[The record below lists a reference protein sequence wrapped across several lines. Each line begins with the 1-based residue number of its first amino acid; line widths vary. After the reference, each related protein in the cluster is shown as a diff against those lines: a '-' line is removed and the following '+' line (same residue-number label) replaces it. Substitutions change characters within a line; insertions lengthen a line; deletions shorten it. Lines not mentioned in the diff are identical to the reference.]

1 MPRRRGFLASP
12 RISRQWTTSR
22 NVKKPKKRV
31 LEPRKGFGTF
41 FFLNRDIIFKKDI
54 NMPEPA
60 IEMLGITKV
69 FPGIVANDRISFRVD
84 EGEIHALLG
93 ENGAGKSTL
102 MSILFGL
109 YEPDGGIIRI
119 RGKEVKIH
127 SPNDATALKIGMVH
141 QHFKLVHNFT
151 VTENIVLG
159 LEPSNR
165 WGNLD
170 LRAAHKRVASL
181 SATYGLSV
189 DPGARIENITVGMQ
203 QRVEIL
209 KILYRDA
216 DILIFD
222 EPTAVL
228 TPQEIDE
235 LLSIFRRLRAEGK
248 TIVFI
253 THKLKEIKASA
264 NRCTVLRR
272 GRIIDT
278 VIVADANE
286 EDLAEKMVG
295 RSVNFRIDKKP
306 AEPGGTVLSIQGL
319 TVLGPRGVPAVQDL
333 SLEVRSGEVVGVAG
347 VDGNGQ
353 SELVASI
360 AGLLPVKSGKIL
372 LNGKDIST
380 ESIRNRNESGIGH
393 VPEDRHK
400 HGLVMD
406 FRLDENL
413 ILKSYRRFP
422 FANKAGFLRF
432 PVIRRH
438 AEVLSADFDIRSGS
452 GPATIARS
460 MSGGNQQKV
469 VIAREIDLSPELL
482 IVSQPTRGL
491 DVGAIEYIHSRIIRE
506 RDKGKAVL
514 LVSFE
519 LDEILGLC
527 DRIAAVSK
535 GHVVGVVEAD
545 GADERQIGAMMGGVA
560 NAS

>member
-1 MPRRRGFLASP
+1 
-12 RISRQWTTSR
+12 
-22 NVKKPKKRV
+22 
-31 LEPRKGFGTF
+31 
-41 FFLNRDIIFKKDI
+41 
-54 NMPEPA
+54 MPELA
-60 IEMLGITKV
+60 IEMLDITKV
-69 FPGIVANDRISFRVD
+69 FPGVVANDKVSLRVK

-109 YEPDGGIIRI
+109 YERDSGIIKI
-119 RGKEVKIH
+119 RGKEVDIR

-151 VTENIVLG
+151 VTENIILG
-159 LEPSNR
+159 MEPSHN

-170 LRAAHKRVASL
+170 LKSANKRVAEL
-181 SATYGLSV
+181 SETYGLAV
-189 DPGARIENITVGMQ
+189 DPKARVENITVGMQ

-235 LLSIFRRLRAEGK
+235 LLSIFNRLKDEGK

-253 THKLKEIKASA
+253 THKLREIKAA
-264 NRCTVLRR
+264 ATRCTILRR
-272 GRIIDT
+272 GKLIDT
-278 VIVADANE
+278 VNVAKANE
-286 EDLAEKMVG
+286 KDLAKKMVG
-295 RSVNFRIDKKP
+295 RAVSFKIKKAPVNP
-306 AEPGGTVLSIQGL
+306 TETVLSIKDL
-319 TVLGPRGVPAVQDL
+319 TVIGSRGIPAVSDL
-333 SLEVRSGEVVGVAG
+333 SLDVRAGEVVGVAG

-353 SELVASI
+353 SELVAAI
-360 AGLLPVKSGKIL
+360 AGLLPVKAGKIFL
-372 LNGKDIST
+372 KGKDVSN
-380 ESIRNRNESGIGH
+380 ESIRRRNESGIGH

-400 HGLVMD
+400 HGLVLD
-406 FRLDENL
+406 FRLEENL
-413 ILKSYRRFP
+413 ILKSFRRSP
-422 FANKAGFLRF
+422 YASRMGFLRF
-432 PVIRRH
+432 PVIRKH
-438 AEVLSADFDIRSGS
+438 AESLISDFDIRAGS
-452 GPATIARS
+452 GPATLARS

-469 VIAREIDLSPELL
+469 IIAREIDLSPELL

-491 DVGAIEYIHSRIIRE
+491 DVGAIEYIHNRIIQE

-519 LDEILGLC
+519 LDEIMGLC

-535 GHVVGVVEAD
+535 GQVIGVVDA
-545 GADERQIGAMMGGVA
+545 GKANERQIGAMMGGVA
-560 NAS
+560 NA